1 MKVIL
6 TQDVKGSG
14 RKGELVNV
22 SDGYA
27 NNFLLKRGM
36 AIAATPQAMNE
47 LKNREAAAARRLA
60 EEKKAAEESAKHLE
74 GKTVKLLA
82 RGGAGGKLFGSV
94 STKEIAEAIQKEFGL
109 ELDKRKIS
117 LDAEIKAYGTYT
129 AEVKLYTGVSAK
141 VYVVVSE
148 QQ

>member
-6 TQDVKGSG
+6 LEDVKSLGK
-14 RKGELVNV
+14 KGDIVNV

-27 NNFLLKRGM
+27 NNFLLKRGL
-36 AIAATPQAMNE
+36 AIPATPQALNE
-47 LKNREAAAARRLA
+47 LKNREAAAAHRLE
-60 EEKKAAEESAKHLE
+60 EEKKAAQAAAKELE
-74 GKTVKLLA
+74 GKTVKLFA

-94 STKEIAEAIQKEFGL
+94 STKEIAEAIQKELGV

-117 LDAEIKAYGTYT
+117 LDAEIKAFGTYT

>member
-14 RKGELVNV
+14 KKGELVNV

-60 EEKKAAEESAKHLE
+60 EEKKAAEQSAAQLE

>member
-1 MKVIL
+1 MKL
-6 TQDVKGSG
+6 
-14 RKGELVNV
+14 
-22 SDGYA
+22 
-27 NNFLLKRGM
+27 F
-36 AIAATPQAMNE
+36 
-47 LKNREAAAARRLA
+47 
-60 EEKKAAEESAKHLE
+60 
-74 GKTVKLLA
+74 A

-94 STKEIAEAIQKEFGL
+94 STKEIAEAIQKELGV

-117 LDAEIKAYGTYT
+117 LDAEIKAFGTYT

>member
-27 NNFLLKRGM
+27 NNFLLKRGL
-36 AIAATPQAMNE
+36 AIPATPQALNE
-47 LKNREAAAARRLA
+47 LKNREAAAHRLE
-60 EEKKAAEESAKHLE
+60 EEKKAAQAAAKELE
-74 GKTVKLLA
+74 GKTVKLFA

-94 STKEIAEAIQKEFGL
+94 STKEIAEAIQKELGV

-117 LDAEIKAYGTYT
+117 LDAEIKAFGTYT

>member
-14 RKGELVNV
+14 KKGELVTV

-60 EEKKAAEESAKHLE
+60 EEKKAAQESAKELE

-94 STKEIAEAIQKEFGL
+94 STKEIAEAIQKEFGM

-141 VYVVVSE
+141 MYVVVGE

>member
-36 AIAATPQAMNE
+36 AVAATPQALGE
-47 LKNREAAAARRLA
+47 LKAREAAQARRLA
-60 EEKKAAEESAKHLE
+60 EEKKSAEAAAKALE
-74 GKTVKLLA
+74 GRTVKLTA
-82 RGGAGGKLFGSV
+82 KAGAGGKLFGSV
-94 STKEIAEAIQKEFGL
+94 STKEIAEAVQRELGV

-117 LDAEIKAYGTYT
+117 LDAEIKSFGTYN
-129 AEVKLYTGVSAK
+129 AEVKLYASVSARL
-141 VYVVVSE
+141 YIVVGE
-148 QQ
+148 Q